1 MGYSSDRGMLS
12 RRRFLVVLPL
22 LSATALVA
30 CSGQSTSA
38 DQSLLAKPASNQ
50 WPKQFWDAA
59 PEVQGAYRFAVAN
72 PNVLQYIPCYCG
84 CVNQGMTSN
93 HDCYVQESRSDGTVV
108 LDPMSFG

>member
-1 MGYSSDRGMLS
+1 M
-12 RRRFLVVLPL
+12 VPAV
-22 LSATALVA
+22 ALVG
-30 CSGQSTSA
+30 CSGQSDLTAS
-38 DQSLLAKPASNQ
+38 SLIARPALNQ

-72 PNVLQYIPCYCG
+72 PDVLKYIPCFCG

-93 HDCYVQESRSDGTVV
+93 HDCYVKESRADGTVI